1 MNSIHNKLKPS
12 LESKFS
18 DLARSLN
25 KKKKIKYSLGLGEPA
40 FNTPNQIINEAHRAM
55 KHGFTR
61 YSNPLGLRELI
72 EKIKLK
78 SKKENNISYS
88 GNSVIV
94 TPGSKMALSLALMSI
109 LKSNDEVIYFSPCYP
124 SYLPQ
129 VILASNNVK
138 PKEINLDKQNLILDF
153 QKLKKRMNFKTKAII
168 INSPHNPTG
177 KMLSGLDFKKLEKIL
192 KKYPKCFL
200 ITDEI
205 YEKLNFS
212 GKKHISPASLKSI
225 KNRTITIN
233 GFSKSFSM
241 TGWRIGYCLANQN
254 IINKMSLIQQHLNT
268 NVPTFTQ
275 KAAIK
280 TFKMNLKFLKKYNSN
295 LLENFNFISKEFKKH
310 NKIKVI
316 NSDGGL
322 FCFVD
327 ISKSNLKSDKFC
339 FELLKKYSIAATPGI
354 FFGNN
359 WNNFIRISLAID
371 SIKFKSAIKR
381 LKKFVDNL

>member
-138 PKEINLDKQNLILDF
+138 PKEINLDKENLILDF
-153 QKLKKRMNFKTKAII
+153 QKLKKRINFRTKAII

-177 KMLSGLDFKKLEKIL
+177 KMLSGSDFKKLEQIL

-205 YEKLNFS
+205 YEKLN
-212 GKKHISPASLKSI
+212 
-225 KNRTITIN
+225 
-233 GFSKSFSM
+233 
-241 TGWRIGYCLANQN
+241 
-254 IINKMSLIQQHLNT
+254 
-268 NVPTFTQ
+268 
-275 KAAIK
+275 
-280 TFKMNLKFLKKYNSN
+280 
-295 LLENFNFISKEFKKH
+295 LL
-310 NKIKVI
+310 V
-316 NSDGGL
+316 
-322 FCFVD
+322 
-327 ISKSNLKSDKFC
+327 
-339 FELLKKYSIAATPGI
+339 
-354 FFGNN
+354 
-359 WNNFIRISLAID
+359 
-371 SIKFKSAIKR
+371 
-381 LKKFVDNL
+381 